1 MAFNIGAFLGG
12 AAKGGS
18 QVLDERRAAEEAR
31 TVTQEQRQWQIATE
45 GRKASY
51 DKKIRR
57 QDKADELDL
66 LVEEASM
73 YYNTDQMAELSTL
86 GKNKLSYAIAQ
97 AKLLKPQGV
106 LTEDLYKLTSINNPD
121 DVDAATAPAVP
132 FSSQFATVK
141 EPEDIYTG
149 NTKQGQ
155 AIFFQEKMRTTK
167 DPEAKLR
174 FQKLM
179 IEAQNVVDAEAAAA
193 GKPNTTS
200 ASAEKIIKASVDASF
215 DTAGLMTLS
224 PTGEYLNRMQSQEP
238 EGFRL
243 IGNAYSIVRQNTAVG
258 GTLDK
263 VLTQREIDN
272 NLRINDYRKAA
283 VSDYENF
290 KVKEAEF
297 NAMPTGSRT
306 EKAAKKEAEDLLAA
320 EKLTSNNFVPLDPL
334 KPLTAKEVRN
344 NMYQTYG
351 VNKVVQV
358 KINPEGDDSPTNIGY
373 VITTTNGII
382 KLGFK

>member
-167 DPEAKLR
+167 DPEDKLR
-174 FQKLM
+174 FEKLM
-179 IEAQNVVDAEAAAA
+179 IEAQNLVDAEAAAA
-193 GKPNTTS
+193 GKPNTTIL
-200 ASAEKIIKASVDASF
+200 SAEKTIKASVDSSF
-215 DTAGLMTLS
+215 ETAGLMTLS

-243 IGNAYSIVRQNTAVG
+243 IGNAYSIVKNNAAAGGILEKVLLKREEENNARINSYVRSAISGYKNFAAKETAV
-258 GTLDK
+258 
-263 VLTQREIDN
+263 
-272 NLRINDYRKAA
+272 
-283 VSDYENF
+283 
-290 KVKEAEF
+290 
-297 NAMPTGSRT
+297 NAMPTVSRT
-306 EKAAKKEAEDLLAA
+306 EKAAKEKAVDLLAA
-320 EKLTSNNFVPLDPL
+320 EKLTSNNFVPLDPAN
-334 KPLTAKEVRN
+334 PVTINDVN
-344 NMYQTYG
+344 NSMYQTYG
-351 VNKVVQV
+351 SNKVVQV
-358 KINPEGDDSPTNIGY
+358 KTNDEGGIGY
-373 VITTTNGII
+373 VLTTTNGII
-382 KLGFK
+382 RLGF

>member
-121 DVDAATAPAVP
+121 DVDAATVPAVP

-167 DPEAKLR
+167 DPEDKLR
-174 FQKLM
+174 FEKLM
-179 IEAQNVVDAEAAAA
+179 IEAQNLVDAEAAAA
-193 GKPNTTS
+193 GKPNNTIL
-200 ASAEKIIKASVDASF
+200 SAEKTIKASVDSSF
-215 DTAGLMTLS
+215 ETAGLMTLS
-224 PTGEYLNRMQSQEP
+224 STGEYLKRMQSQEP

-243 IGNAYSIVRQNTAVG
+243 IGNAYSIVKKNAAAG
-258 GTLDK
+258 GTLEK
-263 VLTQREIDN
+263 VLLQRELEN
-272 NLRINDYRKAA
+272 NARINNYVRSAI
-283 VSDYENF
+283 SEYENF
-290 KVKEAEF
+290 AAKETAF
-297 NAMPTGSRT
+297 NAMPAVSRT

-320 EKLTSNNFVPLDPL
+320 EKLTSNNFVPLDPAN
-334 KPLTAKEVRN
+334 PVTINDVN
-344 NMYQTYG
+344 NSMYQTYG
-351 VNKVVQV
+351 SNKVVQV
-358 KINPEGDDSPTNIGY
+358 KTNDEGGIGY
-373 VITTTNGII
+373 VLTTTNGII
-382 KLGFK
+382 RLGF

>member
-167 DPEAKLR
+167 DPEDKLR
-174 FQKLM
+174 FEKLM
-179 IEAQNVVDAEAAAA
+179 IEAQNLVDAEAAAA
-193 GKPNTTS
+193 GKPNTTIL
-200 ASAEKIIKASVDASF
+200 SAEKTIKASVDSSF
-215 DTAGLMTLS
+215 ETAGLMTLS

-243 IGNAYSIVRQNTAVG
+243 IGNAYSIVKNNAAAGGILEKVLLKREEENNARINSYVRSAISGYKNFAAKETAV
-258 GTLDK
+258 
-263 VLTQREIDN
+263 
-272 NLRINDYRKAA
+272 
-283 VSDYENF
+283 
-290 KVKEAEF
+290 
-297 NAMPTGSRT
+297 NAMPTVSRT
-306 EKAAKKEAEDLLAA
+306 EKADKEKAVDLLAA
-320 EKLTSNNFVPLDPL
+320 EKLTSNNFVPLDPAN
-334 KPLTAKEVRN
+334 PVTINDVN
-344 NMYQTYG
+344 NSMYQTYG
-351 VNKVVQV
+351 SNKVVQV
-358 KINPEGDDSPTNIGY
+358 KTNDEGGIGY
-373 VITTTNGII
+373 VLTTTNGII
-382 KLGFK
+382 RLGF